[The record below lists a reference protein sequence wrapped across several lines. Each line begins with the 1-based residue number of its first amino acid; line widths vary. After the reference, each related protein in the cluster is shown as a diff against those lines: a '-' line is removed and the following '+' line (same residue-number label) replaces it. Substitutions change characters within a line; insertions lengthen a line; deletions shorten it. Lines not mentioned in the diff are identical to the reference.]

1 MAEQK
6 PFYLVVQL
14 VKSQIHM
21 EKLLRKVSVSEAL
34 PNLQLLMEKYPWI
47 KNPAPA
53 QQAATEPRAR
63 EFRPKYRV
71 VQQHPVNQSLVG
83 SRAPQA
89 KRAARRTQAPRTGES
104 GPVEAAEVA
113 EVPTVSKFDPT
124 AQAPVEGDDRVP
136 CRYCGRKFAA
146 DRIAKHEESC
156 AKNPAKKKRTVMKVV
171 HEYTDQTQKAPVT
184 KKVLKE

>member
-21 EKLLRKVSVSEAL
+21 EKLLRRVSVAEAS
-34 PNLQLLMEKYPWI
+34 PNLELLKEKYPWI

-53 QQAATEPRAR
+53 QPAAAEPQPR

-89 KRAARRTQAPRTGES
+89 KRGAARKAVRAESEAPAET
-104 GPVEAAEVA
+104 VEEKPAA
-113 EVPTVSKFDPT
+113 SKFDPT

-184 KKVLKE
+184 RKVLKE